1 MRFYW
6 IYHRIIKAA
15 KQPMSASAETI
26 LQYFERHGLN
36 INCEYLREA
45 LAILARN
52 LMEVEV
58 SRIIDASHYERNQRR
73 VAYRNGY
80 RRRMW
85 KTSLGAISIEI
96 PKLRRGT
103 YTPSFLNMTTSQKL
117 LNFAK
122 SGYISPIRISEI
134 ERLLTNLGFEAIRR
148 NEALK
153 IFDDL
158 DTLVERHRQDTIDE
172 SYAYVWIE
180 TIELK
185 DEPRKQF
192 AAFAVGVTESGDS
205 TLLAMETGQDKHD
218 AAFWRQFIQILAK
231 RSSSFRMII
240 SDDYSG
246 LSDAVYTSLKK
257 VYWQYL
263 RASQLETHFERI
275 ANNNQTSI
283 VDAISALLIPMR
295 QRINNRPFIRSDVA
309 NALMRINH
317 SSLSYLDM
325 PLFDTATLEILTRLK
340 TALTNQADAIGI
352 ESDDLNIELFAVP
365 ESSPARTL
373 ILPHAIRLN

>member
-1 MRFYW
+1 
-6 IYHRIIKAA
+6 
-15 KQPMSASAETI
+15 MSASAETI

-36 INCEYLREA
+36 INREYLREA

-52 LMEVEV
+52 LMEIEV
-58 SRIIDASHYERNQRR
+58 SQIIDANHYERNQRR
-73 VAYRNGY
+73 IAYRNGY

-85 KTSLGAISIEI
+85 KTPLGSISIEI

-103 YTPSFLNMTTSQKL
+103 YTPSFLNIATSQKL

-134 ERLLTNLGFEAIRR
+134 ERLLTDLGFGTIRR

-158 DTLVERHRQDTIDE
+158 DALVERYKQATIDE

-180 TIELK
+180 TIELS

-192 AAFAVGVTESGDS
+192 TAFAVGVTESGDS
-205 TLLAMETGQDKHD
+205 TLLAVETGQDKHD
-218 AAFWRQFIQILAK
+218 AAFWRQFIHILAK
-231 RSSSFRMII
+231 RSSSFRMVI

-246 LSDAVYTSLKK
+246 LRDAVFTLLKK

-263 RASQLETHFERI
+263 RASQLETHFEQV
-275 ANNNQTSI
+275 ANDNQTSI
-283 VDAISALLIPMR
+283 VDAISALIIPMR
-295 QRINNRPFIRSDVA
+295 QRINNRPLIGNNTTST
-309 NALMRINH
+309 LMQINH
-317 SSLSYLDM
+317 QLLSYLDM
-325 PLFDTATLEILTRLK
+325 PFFDTATLEVLARLK
-340 TALTNQADAIGI
+340 TALTNQTDAIGI
-352 ESDDLNIELFAVP
+352 EPDDLHTDLFAIP

-373 ILPHAIRLN
+373 ILPHAMRLN